1 MPRENI
7 KLGAC
12 NASFKGTDL
21 GLTKGGVEVA
31 VETTTHPITVD
42 QHGETLIDE
51 FITKRQFKVTVPL
64 AETTIELM
72 GLALPG
78 SEVTN
83 GQLIIKDAV
92 GTSLMDGAGELTL
105 APVSGGTDEPVSFPK
120 ANTAGNF
127 SFAYR
132 HNEERVYNIEFTV
145 YPDETGTL
153 GTFGTATTT
162 GTT

>member
-1 MPRENI
+1 MARENI

-12 NASFKGTDL
+12 NATFKSTAL
-21 GLTKGGVEVA
+21 GLTKGGVEVS
-31 VETTTHPITVD
+31 VETTTHPVTVD

-78 SEVTN
+78 SEVVA

-105 APVSGGTDEPVSFPK
+105 VPTSGAGGDEPVTFAK

-145 YPDETGTL
+145 YPDDTGVL
-153 GTFGTATTT
+153 GTFGTATVV
-162 GTT
+162 

>member
-1 MPRENI
+1 MARENI

-12 NASFKGTDL
+12 NATFKGTDL
-21 GLTKGGVEVA
+21 GLTKGGVEVS

-78 SEVTN
+78 SQVQN
-83 GQLIIKDAV
+83 GQLVIKDAV
-92 GTSLMDGAGELTL
+92 GTSLMDGAGELSL
-105 APVSGGTDEPVSFPK
+105 MPMSGGTDEPVTFPK

-145 YPDETGTL
+145 YPDDTGTL
-153 GTFGTATTT
+153 GTFGTA
-162 GTT
+162 GV

>member
-162 GTT
+162 GAT